1 MKYNYYDV
9 TFTDGTLMLV
19 EAMSFNHL
27 SNQIDLLV
35 ELKDV
40 DVSKVVKREK
50 PIINQCD
57 GCRSGIEERGGLHVD
72 SEGIPIMACAKGRYL
87 RQEG

>member
-35 ELKDV
+35 ELKGV
-40 DVSKVVKREK
+40 GVSKVIKREE
-50 PIINQCD
+50 PILNQCD
-57 GCRSGIEERGGLHVD
+57 GCQSGIEEREGLHVN
-72 SEGIPIMACAKGRYL
+72 SEGMPIMACTKDRYL